1 MHCKIFNWWKKLKF
15 SQNEWKARIPLF
27 PHLTDM
33 SVRAVFVQNIHVVDV
48 SLFSIICWSEY
59 KVNVVHTMFNL
70 GLFLPCRI
78 CPFCLLACFSLKQGN
93 ARDMGSGYILTC
105 AKLVAVWQMSC
116 LFCIAL
122 PSNWTTPLEQ
132 WKLSLQGDAKAHI
145 TQTFLLFWCMDLH
158 KHGAWFMITHQHK
171 ELRSN

>member
-1 MHCKIFNWWKKLKF
+1 MNEKLEFLYSHISLTCQSELFLCKIF
-15 SQNEWKARIPLF
+15 I
-27 PHLTDM
+27 
-33 SVRAVFVQNIHVVDV
+33 V

-132 WKLSLQGDAKAHI
+132 WKLSLQGVQKPTLRKHFYFFGVWI
-145 TQTFLLFWCMDLH
+145 CINMVPDL
-158 KHGAWFMITHQHK
+158 W
-171 ELRSN
+171 